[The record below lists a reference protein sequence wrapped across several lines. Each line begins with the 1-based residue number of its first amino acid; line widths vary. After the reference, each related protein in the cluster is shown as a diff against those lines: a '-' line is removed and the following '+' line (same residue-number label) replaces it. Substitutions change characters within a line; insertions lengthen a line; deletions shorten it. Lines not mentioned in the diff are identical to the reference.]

1 MVNLLVK
8 CPKCKAI
15 VSTGMLMDFASF
27 CSSTLVNNKIQCSNC
42 GTIINWNKDDVLAI
56 SFCKGSKLMT
66 NTG

>member
-27 CSSTLVNNKIQCSNC
+27 SSSTLVNNSMRQL
-42 GTIINWNKDDVLAI
+42 WNDN
-56 SFCKGSKLMT
+56 KLEQ
-66 NTG
+66 G

>member
-8 CPKCKAI
+8 CPKCKAV

-27 CSSTLVNNKIQCSNC
+27 CSSTLVNNKAQCGNC
-42 GTIINWNKDDVLAI
+42 KTLITWNKDDVLAI
-56 SFCKGSKLMT
+56 SFCKGSKPNE